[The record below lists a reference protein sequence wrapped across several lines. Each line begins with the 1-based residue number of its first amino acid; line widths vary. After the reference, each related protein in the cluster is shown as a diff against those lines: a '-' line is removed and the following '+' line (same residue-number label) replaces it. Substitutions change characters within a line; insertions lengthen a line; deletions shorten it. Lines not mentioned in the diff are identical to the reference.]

1 MMLTGGL
8 VMNKLIVGGC
18 FCVLV
23 FCSGWAFSQQS
34 LDASNWREL
43 GKIDDL
49 ARIMYVKGYLAGYS
63 DGDSAMEKITVVLMK
78 DNPMDDAKKKLV
90 VPQATRVSQLS
101 GFGVINPDITI
112 GKIKDT
118 ISSFYG
124 DYKNAPTCW
133 NQALQFAVWSLNSDA
148 PTEQELSEARKG
160 GAESGCK

>member
-1 MMLTGGL
+1 M
-8 VMNKLIVGGC
+8 KKIIVGGC

-23 FCSGWAFSQQS
+23 FCSGWAFGQRT
-34 LDASNWREL
+34 LDASNWSEL

-90 VPQATRVSQLS
+90 APQATRVSQVS

-118 ISSFYG
+118 MSSFYG

-133 NQALQFAVWSLNSDA
+133 NQALQFAVWSLNGDA
-148 PTEQELSEARKG
+148 PTEQELSEARKR